1 VELHQR
7 LLLSCALLAACG
19 AATWEAAAQDRP
31 PSPAPPA
38 ALPAPDR
45 PAATPALASAQTRFA
60 QLGRLAAQGA
70 RVSALVWDLES
81 GQPLAELGATERLT
95 PASLTKIVAAAAALE
110 TWPPDHT
117 FPTELRSAR
126 SPVAGVVE
134 GDLVVRGSG
143 DATLDE
149 TTLWALAA
157 QLRSAGISRIRGRVL
172 VERAPFG
179 ELLCDTVD
187 RCNSL
192 RSSARA
198 YNAAPSAIGV
208 NYGSWCVMVRAPAG
222 ATRADVSGCASG
234 PLPLPLTGSVQVS
247 SGGPALSVERSTAD
261 GQDRIRVGGSIAP
274 GTERM
279 IHRAMSDPAVGAGQ
293 LLRSILLQ
301 AGMQVEG
308 AVETTLNAT
317 GLDARLLAKVES
329 IPLQEQVGR
338 MMRWSNNYIADVL
351 TMGVALRTRGTAPA
365 SLADASGVLTDLVR
379 RAAGGGVATGLVLES
394 GSGLTASNRISAQDL
409 VHVLRAAWR
418 DTRRFPAFYGTF
430 VVPRDASFTYLRRG
444 GNDWLDRVALK
455 TGSLTQPVSVNGIAG
470 YLRKKSGGFMAFAII
485 VNGSERLRQVPQET
499 ALSAARADLEALLAS
514 Y

>member
-7 LLLSCALLAACG
+7 LLLSCALLAAWGGCAWG
-19 AATWEAAAQDRP
+19 AAAQERAP
-31 PSPAPPA
+31 PPASTTAPSPAP
-38 ALPAPDR
+38 
-45 PAATPALASAQTRFA
+45 ATPATQSRFTQLNRLAS
-60 QLGRLAAQGA
+60 QGA
-70 RVSALVWDLES
+70 RVSALVWDLETD
-81 GQPLAELGATERLT
+81 QPLATLAANERLT
-95 PASLTKIVAAAAALE
+95 PASLTKILTAAAALQ

-117 FPTELRSAR
+117 FATELRSAR
-126 SPVAGVVE
+126 SPAGGVVE

-149 TTLWALAA
+149 TTLWSLAA
-157 QLRSAGISRIRGRVL
+157 QLRSAGVTRISGRVL

-187 RCNSL
+187 RCSSL
-192 RSSARA
+192 RTTARA

-208 NYGSWCVMVRAPAG
+208 NYGSWCVMVRAPTG
-222 ATRADVSGCASG
+222 ATRAEVTGCASG
-234 PLPLPLTGSVQVS
+234 PLPLALTGTVRVAA
-247 SGGPALSVERSTAD
+247 GGPALVVERSTVN
-261 GQDRIRVGGSIAP
+261 GQDRISVSGSVAP

-293 LLRSILLQ
+293 LLHSILRQ
-301 AGMQVEG
+301 AGVQVDG
-308 AVETTLNAT
+308 GVETTLNAT

-351 TMGVALRTRGTAPA
+351 TMGISLRQRGRSPA
-365 SLADASGVLTDLVR
+365 SLADASQVLTDLVR
-379 RAAGGGVATGLVLES
+379 RAGASPDTGLAIES
-394 GSGLTASNRISAQDL
+394 GSGLTTSNRISAQDF
-409 VHVLRAAWR
+409 VQVLRTAFR
-418 DTRRFPAFYGTF
+418 DPRRFPAFYGSF
-430 VVPRDASFTYLRRG
+430 VVPRDASFTYLQRG

-485 VNGSERLRQVPQET
+485 VNGSERLRQVPQDT
-499 ALSAARADLEALLAS
+499 ALSAARADLEALLAR